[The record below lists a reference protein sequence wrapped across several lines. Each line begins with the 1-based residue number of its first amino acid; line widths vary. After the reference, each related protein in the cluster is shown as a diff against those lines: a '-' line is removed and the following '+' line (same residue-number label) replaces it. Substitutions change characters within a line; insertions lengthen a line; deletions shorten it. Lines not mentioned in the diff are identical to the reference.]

1 MSTPRK
7 RTRLADVAHAAG
19 VSTMTVVRVM
29 RDPDRVAD
37 GTRERVEAVLRETGY
52 TPDLTASALASQ
64 RSRLVGAIV
73 PVLTNS
79 LIAEII
85 QGLTDALSEEGL
97 QMVLG
102 VSGFSST

>member
-1 MSTPRK
+1 MSTARK

-29 RDPDRVAD
+29 RDPERVALR
-37 GTRERVEAVLRETGY
+37 TRERVEAVLRETGY
-52 TPDLTASALASQ
+52 TPDLTASALSSQ

-85 QGLTDALSEEGL
+85 QGLTDALAKDGL
-97 QMVLG
+97 QLLLG
-102 VSGFSST
+102 VSGF